1 MHRFCIKTIVYV
13 SSTTCSLLRAFTCW
27 TTVCNRRVILCFPDC
42 IRMFTIRASMTR
54 CACNSYILLH
64 YPLIPTDHCIQKYP
78 VCAATWLGHDVEY
91 EWDYIGSIPTTAI
104 RVIQCI
110 VSCFGDI
117 AISTTCSTT
126 HLPSNT
132 LCFKAVCHNIP
143 NAQPSELATQP
154 WPESK
159 HKQRFKF
166 APKLSTLCAKRDPSR
181 CPVHIGFVV
190 TTNISCW
197 NVAMCMCERF
207 FVW

>member
-1 MHRFCIKTIVYV
+1 MQFIYFVTLPLDPHRPLYTEI
-13 SSTTCSLLRAFTCW
+13 S
-27 TTVCNRRVILCFPDC
+27 RVRGNL
-42 IRMFTIRASMTR
+42 TR
-54 CACNSYILLH
+54 PWCR
-64 YPLIPTDHCIQKYP
+64 
-78 VCAATWLGHDVEY
+78 
-91 EWDYIGSIPTTAI
+91 I
-104 RVIQCI
+104 RVRLYWVHPDNCDKGD
-110 VSCFGDI
+110 SAYCFLFWRYCYSHYMFPALPHKHNMTVD
-117 AISTTCSTT
+117 ALNLSTTT